1 MASSVSRIIRLL
13 CLGFVIPFVLSM
25 VVYFGFSSNYTGG
38 VFSEAGFRAQ
48 YETGIYRFRVLGR
61 ITLLEIN
68 SFLEA
73 RQSPPIAPRA
83 LFLLDRNASPRF
95 YTAYFFNN
103 TLFLCLTCCTLLLL
117 FDRFSSPQALWIGDL
132 AVLLLCLLMAI
143 TQYVVAPYDTLS
155 YFFLAL
161 GAFLTYGRQ
170 RPATVAALG
179 AVVVLGALTRETA
192 ALIPAFYLAVH
203 HRPLLA
209 RPFRF
214 SIHLAGL
221 IVSALCFVATYAA
234 LRLALGFEAA
244 FHQDVQL
251 AYNLSNPFGV
261 AGLLFFGAVLAVL
274 LLSGPGRREGA
285 VFLLVSLPYSLF
297 LLATGILW
305 EIRLWVP
312 VILALV
318 VLKVAAAAT
327 GHRQE
332 EYSA

>member
-1 MASSVSRIIRLL
+1 ML
-13 CLGFVIPFVLSM
+13 CLGFFIPFVLSM
-25 VVYFGFSSNYTGG
+25 VVYFGFSSNYTSGL
-38 VFSEAGFRAQ
+38 FSEAGFREQ
-48 YETGIYRFRVLGR
+48 YETGIYRFRILGR

-68 SFLEA
+68 AFLEA
-73 RQSPPIAPRA
+73 RQSPQIAPRA

-95 YTAYFFNN
+95 YTAYFLNN

-117 FDRFSSPQALWIGDL
+117 FDRISSRQNLWIGDL

-161 GAFLTYGRQ
+161 GAFLTYSRQ
-170 RPATVAALG
+170 RPATVAALS

-209 RPFRF
+209 RPLRV
-214 SIHLAGL
+214 SIHHAAL
-221 IVSALCFVATYAA
+221 IFSALCFVATYAA

-244 FHQDVQL
+244 FLKNIQL
-251 AYNLSNPFGV
+251 AYNLANPFGV
-261 AGLLFFGAVLAVL
+261 AGLLFFAAILAVL

-318 VLKVAAAAT
+318 VLKVAGMEAGDQKT
-327 GHRQE
+327 KTI
-332 EYSA
+332 